1 MSTYTHAPAPRTG
14 LLAGSVQLFAWLIFH
29 PSAWRNYVRRLAP
42 DLAPGFALA
51 ELPMS
56 QWREPAI
63 RRLGMQS
70 IFIWVVGVGV
80 VVGGCSWLGGA
91 SASASAFGVALGVSL
106 GLVLGGL
113 LSLAVSWLLGIVM
126 GWMGG
131 VSLGLAAA
139 LWAAAPEGMAVYLV
153 FGPGWGVVF
162 GLISATAAYALLH
175 LPRYRGSLPSWLRQA
190 VRILFSAALSVVVVI
205 ALFILVAI
213 VVAREQQQG
222 FSVGFSRYPYLSSTL
237 AIAAAMTVIF
247 TVVITWRTHRWRRG
261 VVLGGLVGVVYGTM
275 LGFVLRS
282 ATMDYVL
289 LAQPFTSG
297 AWEITGGAAFF
308 IHMSVIMVA
317 LYAGLFALAFALLDR
332 LAGRWA
338 GAAAGVIA
346 ATGVHLALRSLIVL
360 YNFWPNLLVSL
371 AIIGLGASM
380 AVWRPW
386 LTWPL
391 QRVWDY
397 LLYQFDQERMPTD
410 PVLLHRCT
418 PFWDEQ
424 QRLRMGGL
432 CDHLVLAYQRR
443 PQETELALTFL
454 MESPQRWSVACAR
467 IELTARRLEA
477 CETID
482 DLRHLPLGAHDLDTP
497 ASPILHRFARFRR
510 DIDASLRQV
519 TRYHRRLS
527 LEGVITQW
535 EQFTHDLAL
544 SREEHASRFYAA
556 ARRWLD
562 IVESYMD
569 TLMTELEASG
579 EIDNPYIFGAPIS
592 EEQAIFVGRQD
603 IIARIEQHLL
613 DARRPPLLLYGQR
626 RMGKTSLL
634 RNLGRM
640 FVSEI
645 APMFVD
651 GQGVSLASDYVD
663 FLYGTVRQMARSAK
677 RYRDL
682 QLPMLDRQA
691 LTSSPFAVLDEWLD
705 EVEALMDVTGH
716 RVALIAFDEMETL
729 QQGMARGRYDEA
741 DVLSFFR
748 HIIQHRPR
756 FRVLLTSSHML
767 SEFPS
772 YWASY
777 LINMQTIKI
786 GYLDE
791 ISARQLI
798 ERPTP
803 RFALQYEPAAVHHI
817 LALTRGHPHL
827 IQLLCHEL
835 VLVKNRQ
842 PLSQRRVAVVDD
854 VEQAAQRALDVGRL
868 FFEDIERNQI
878 GERGRVLLRLMASK
892 GDNGVSQM
900 ELFAQAG
907 EEMDGVLEELRL
919 RDLIEPFA
927 QGFRFQVEL
936 IRRWFVVDSSG

>member
-1 MSTYTHAPAPRTG
+1 MSTYTHAPKPRPG
-14 LLAGSVQLFAWLIFH
+14 LLAGSAQLFAWLFFH
-29 PSAWRNYVRRLAP
+29 PTAWRSHVRRLAP
-42 DLAPGFALA
+42 ELAPGFALA
-51 ELPMS
+51 ELPLS
-56 QWREPAI
+56 RWRDPAI
-63 RRLGMQS
+63 RQLGMQS
-70 IFIWVVGVGV
+70 MFIWLAGVAV
-80 VVGGCSWLGGA
+80 VVGLISWLAGA
-91 SASASAFGVALGVSL
+91 PANAIAFGAAFGASL

-113 LSLAVSWLLGIVM
+113 LSLAVSWLLGIVT
-126 GWMGG
+126 GWVGG
-131 VSLGLAAA
+131 VSMGLGASIWASAAN
-139 LWAAAPEGMAVYLV
+139 GMAPHFVL
-153 FGPGWGVVF
+153 GPGWGVIF
-162 GLISATAAYALLH
+162 GLISAASAYALLY
-175 LPRYRGSLPSWLRQA
+175 LPRRRESLPSWLRQTG
-190 VRILFSAALSVVVVI
+190 RILFSAALSVIVVI
-205 ALFILVAI
+205 ALFILVAV

-222 FSVGFSRYPYLSSTL
+222 LSVSFGRYPYLSSTL
-237 AIAAAMTVIF
+237 AIAAAMTIIF
-247 TVVITWRTHRWRRG
+247 TVVITWRTNRWRLG
-261 VVLGGLVGVVYGTM
+261 VALGCLVGVIYG
-275 LGFVLRS
+275 LILVFVLHS
-282 ATMDYVL
+282 ATIDYILVEWPL
-289 LAQPFTSG
+289 GLG
-297 AWEITGGAAFF
+297 VWEITGGAAFF
-308 IHMSVIMVA
+308 VHIGVIMVA

-346 ATGVHLALRSLIVL
+346 AAGVHLALRSLITL
-360 YNFWPNLLVSL
+360 YDFWPNLVTSL
-371 AIIGLGASM
+371 LIIGLGASL

-386 LTWPL
+386 LTWPF
-391 QRVWDY
+391 QRIWDY
-397 LLYQFDQERMPTD
+397 LLYQFDLERP
-410 PVLLHRCT
+410 PAEPLLLHRCT

-424 QRLRMGGL
+424 QRLRMSGL
-432 CDHLVLAYQRR
+432 CAHLVLAYQQR
-443 PQETELALTFL
+443 PQETEAAFAYL
-454 MESPQRWSVACAR
+454 MESPQRWVVACAR

-477 CETID
+477 CASID
-482 DLRHLPLGAHDLDTP
+482 DLRNLQLRESDLDAPT
-497 ASPILHRFARFRR
+497 SPILHRFARFSR

-519 TRYHRRLS
+519 TRYHRRLA
-527 LEGVITQW
+527 LEGVVAQW

-544 SREEHASRFYAA
+544 SREEHASRFYPA

-562 IVESYMD
+562 IAETHLE
-569 TLMTELEASG
+569 TLMTELEESG

-677 RYRDL
+677 RYRAL
-682 QLPMLDRQA
+682 QLPLLDRRT
-691 LTSSPFAVLDEWLD
+691 LVSSPFSALDEWLD
-705 EVEALMDVTGH
+705 DVETLMDVTGH

-729 QQGMARGRYDEA
+729 QQGMARGRYDEM

-767 SEFPS
+767 LEFPS

-791 ISARQLI
+791 LSARQLI

-803 RFALQYEPAAVHHI
+803 RFALHYEPAAVEHI

-835 VLVKNRQ
+835 VIVKNRQ
-842 PLSQRRVAVVDD
+842 PLSQRRMATVAD
-854 VEQAAQRALDVGRL
+854 VEEAAARALDVGRL
-868 FFEDIERNQI
+868 FFEDIERNQVGGNGRI
-878 GERGRVLLRLMASK
+878 ILRFMAAQGKNAVIERGRLAALV
-892 GDNGVSQM
+892 GDALD
-900 ELFAQAG
+900 ETLAQ
-907 EEMDGVLEELRL
+907 LQL
-919 RDLIEPFA
+919 RDLIE
-927 QGFRFQVEL
+927 QDGTGYRFQVEL
-936 IRRWFVVDSSG
+936 IRRWFDSS